1 MKNISTKTLLFLGAV
16 IVLLLAAGRFWLQ
29 VPQTEADITRKG
41 AVIGTVESQKPGA
54 GINAESYANKDQ
66 QEEIHDSR
74 RNAIVRATESVS
86 PAVVSIT
93 VTRARRVRRG
103 NPFFDDPFFDF
114 FFFGE
119 STPMRESLSSV
130 GSGVLV
136 NKKGYI
142 VTNSHVIQNQP
153 GETRLDIVVH
163 LSDGREFKAKVVGI
177 DDQNDIAVIKIKGK
191 NLPVARLQKN
201 SENLIGEW
209 IVAIGNPFGYLMS
222 DLKPTVTVG
231 VISAVGRN
239 FSPSSGIGYYN
250 MIQTDASIN
259 PGNSGGAL
267 VNAHGEVIGINT
279 FILTGQSSQSGS
291 IGIGF
296 AIPISKAMRVVNEL
310 ITYGYIRQWT
320 TGIYTKAYFQGTYRR
335 INGILIS
342 AIQRGSPGDKAGL
355 REGDVIYAVA
365 GRDISNLHE
374 FLEVLRR
381 FQVGEAVEIKFRR
394 GKKQLKTKMVLE
406 EKKTK

>member
-1 MKNISTKTLLFLGAV
+1 MKSISTKILFFLGAV
-16 IVLLLAAGRFWLQ
+16 IVLLLVAGRFWQ
-29 VPQTEADITRKG
+29 QGRQTETAS
-41 AVIGTVESQKPGA
+41 TVQGDVVDTGEPQKPEA
-54 GINAESYANKDQ
+54 GGDTGNNTKKDQ
-66 QEEIHDSR
+66 QEKISDSR
-74 RNAIVRATESVS
+74 RNTIVRATETIS
-86 PAVVSIT
+86 PAVVSIS

-103 NPFFDDPFFDF
+103 NPFFDDPFFDY

-119 STPMRESLSSV
+119 STPMRESLSSI

-142 VTNSHVIQNQP
+142 VTNGHVLQNQP
-153 GETRLDIVVH
+153 GETRLDIVVR

-177 DDQNDIAVIKIKGK
+177 DDQNDIAVIRIEGK
-191 NLPVARLQKN
+191 NLPVARLQKD

-209 IVAIGNPFGYLMS
+209 VVAIGNPFGYLMS

-239 FSPSSGIGYYN
+239 FTPSSGIGYYN

-267 VNAHGEVIGINT
+267 VNALGEVIGINT
-279 FILTGQSSQSGS
+279 FILTGQRSQSGS

-296 AIPISKAMRVVNEL
+296 AIPVHKAMRVVNEL

-320 TGIYTKAYFQGTYRR
+320 TGIYTNAYLQSNYRR
-335 INGILIS
+335 INGILVS

-365 GRDISNLHE
+365 GRGISNLHE

-381 FQVGEAVEIKFRR
+381 FQVGETVEIKYRR
-394 GKKQLKTKMVLE
+394 GTKQLKTKMVLE
-406 EKKTK
+406 ERKTE